1 MGSCLANK
9 IYYSINYIVYS
20 QKQKKKSNCM
30 FFSTLWGALSK
41 QIREQSQPTTL
52 CNGAITR
59 RECDAALVGRHL
71 TPPSLGSIE
80 NVVGT
85 TKIRSDLSSFHD
97 GPRGANFECSL
108 HGRSNS
114 LERYNDLQSCV
125 YNLFR
130 FFLLDHRHMA
140 RYLTAIPVRTCVE
153 EGPLRPGGQGQSP
166 TLSPPLRVGASL
178 GQQQFCWG
186 RRTEEKEIGSGS
198 TKQSRAR
205 HA

>member
-1 MGSCLANK
+1 
-9 IYYSINYIVYS
+9 
-20 QKQKKKSNCM
+20 
-30 FFSTLWGALSK
+30 LSK

-114 LERYNDLQSCV
+114 LEGYNDLQSCV

-130 FFLLDHRHMA
+130 FFYWTTDTWLGTLLL
-140 RYLTAIPVRTCVE
+140 YLYVHVLRRAPS
-153 EGPLRPGGQGQSP
+153 GPGAKGSRPP
-166 TLSPPLRVGASL
+166 CPLP
-178 GQQQFCWG
+178 
-186 RRTEEKEIGSGS
+186 
-198 TKQSRAR
+198 
-205 HA
+205 